1 MHHFSIVDVGTNA
14 LMIQFIMPYD
24 KKIYKDLDA
33 VFKQLGAV
41 TISSG
46 TNPYNGTSGSWM
58 RIGEENF
65 SFDADYMGAISIY
78 AQGNNETIAK
88 IENALIA
95 SKLFQKV
102 PIEN

>member
-1 MHHFSIVDVGTNA
+1 MHQFSVVDVGTNA
-14 LMIQFIMPYD
+14 LMIQFIMPHD

-33 VFKQLGAV
+33 VFKQLGAL

-58 RIGEENF
+58 RLGEDNF
-65 SFDADYMGAISIY
+65 SFDADYMGALSIY

-88 IENALIA
+88 IEKALIF

-102 PIEN
+102 PSES

>member
-1 MHHFSIVDVGTNA
+1 MHHFSVVDVGTNA
-14 LMIQFIMPYD
+14 LMIQFIMPHD

-33 VFKQLGAV
+33 VFKQLGAL

-58 RIGEENF
+58 RLGEDNF
-65 SFDADYMGAISIY
+65 SFDADYMGALSIY

-88 IENALIA
+88 IENALIE
-95 SKLFQKV
+95 SNLFQKV
-102 PIEN
+102 PIEI